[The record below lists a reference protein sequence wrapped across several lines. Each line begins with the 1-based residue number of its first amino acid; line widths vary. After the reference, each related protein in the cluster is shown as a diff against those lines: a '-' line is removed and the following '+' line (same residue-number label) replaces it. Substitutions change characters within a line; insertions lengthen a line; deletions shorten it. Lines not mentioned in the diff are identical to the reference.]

1 LNLVA
6 GFEFA
11 AVDSASAYGVVMV
24 FVVAVGAFVGPE
36 VVFEEEEEDASVL
49 NLVDFDE
56 QKEMWNEGLV
66 AVAVVVDNYVVSDV
80 VAVAVA
86 VAVVEAGDRADVVGV
101 VVVVTAVAVAVVQFS
116 DIAVVAVVGEEE
128 VAIVS

>member
-1 LNLVA
+1 MNFVA
-6 GFEFA
+6 GFEFV

-24 FVVAVGAFVGPE
+24 FVVAVGAFVGAE
-36 VVFEEEEEDASVL
+36 VVFEEEEDASVV

-56 QKEMWNEGLV
+56 QKEMLNEGLV
-66 AVAVVVDNYVVSDV
+66 AVAVVADNYVVSDV